1 MSVVVLTPLPGG
13 PRVAVLAPLGIG
25 DMFVLRGLLATL
37 RRAGKVVAFAAKAEF
52 VEHAKKIL
60 GDVVDVLIATVD
72 DLPGAHATFAAELAP
87 LGFELL
93 LLGCAW
99 KDYDQAAWR
108 QLHECWAH
116 RLYLQCGLDPALRY
130 EAFGTPP
137 GLAAATQI
145 AVPDGKYIV
154 IHDDERRR
162 LDRSRVSVPAGTA
175 IVHVDDPGVRA
186 DDLFAYVDLLSGAS
200 EFHGIDS
207 SFMHLVDHLGLAVKK
222 TCHAY
227 VRGHAPPDTFRDT
240 VYEV

>member
-1 MSVVVLTPLPGG
+1 MTPLTPIPDVL
-13 PRVAVLAPLGIG
+13 RVAVLGPLGVG

-37 RRAGKVVAFAAKAEF
+37 KSRCKVVAFAVK
-52 VEHAKKIL
+52 VEYRAHAIKIL
-60 GDVVDVLIATVD
+60 GDVVDVLIETTD
-72 DLPGAHATFAAELAP
+72 DLPGACAAFAAEFLP
-87 LGFELL
+87 LGFRPLP
-93 LLGCAW
+93 LGCTW

-186 DDLFAYVDLLSGAS
+186 EDLFAYVDLLSGAS

-227 VRGHAPPDTFRDT
+227 VRGHAPPDLFRDT
-240 VYEV
+240 VYIAVK